1 MSGKIFLL
9 HWRLLLAYL
18 IAKVAIVGTFGTAV
32 YVFHTRSLNQQ
43 WNQKLLAL
51 ALSHAASLETIK
63 TKTKASNSLEK
74 KSNQQ
79 RPRHNLKDRAPNH
92 PPQHLIAP
100 EQGLEWFNAEGKLL
114 AKVGNVFPNFPL
126 AKNLSQL
133 DWQQRSPIPQIQPQ
147 TSARPSPAIETDR
160 PHSTTVYGDAGL
172 SLVQQQ
178 GQIRSV
184 TVPTYTPD
192 SNKKTL
198 RLQGYI
204 RASESTA
211 QVEAAL
217 KQFLIGLGIA
227 KIIALIL
234 SSVSA
239 ICLTRLAIE
248 LSDRNTRR
256 LRHFSANVSHEL
268 RNPLTALCTTVEL
281 MQSRSEDLNPSDMQK
296 LAIVASASEQIR
308 SLVEDIL
315 FLARSDTAISPLN
328 LEQPPIPLDELLEDL
343 VERFKPQAQ
352 SKGINFESRLL
363 SGISVRGDANLLIR
377 LFSNLLENALKY
389 TNEGGRAILS
399 LDKCKRF
406 AIVRLDDTG
415 IGIPAEELPFI
426 FQRLWQVD
434 RQQSQQRESLGLGL
448 AIAEAIVQRHQGK
461 IQVTSKEGVGTCF
474 QVRLPLASNL
484 DDRT

>member
-1 MSGKIFLL
+1 MSGQIFLL

-32 YVFHTRSLNQQ
+32 YVFHTRNINQQ

-51 ALSHAASLETIK
+51 ALAHAASPQTI
-63 TKTKASNSLEK
+63 KTKASNSLEK
-74 KSNQQ
+74 ASNQQ
-79 RPRHNLKDRAPNH
+79 RPRHNLKDRVPNH

-126 AKNLSQL
+126 AQNLSQL
-133 DWQQRSPIPQIQPQ
+133 GWQQHSPIPQVQPQ
-147 TSARPSPAIETDR
+147 KGDRRSPTIEQYQ
-160 PHSTTVYGDAGL
+160 PHSTTVYGEADL
-172 SLVQQQ
+172 SIVQQQ

-234 SSVSA
+234 SSFSA

-248 LSDRNTRR
+248 LSNRNTQR
-256 LRHFSANVSHEL
+256 LKHFSANVSHEL

-281 MQSRSEDLNPSDMQK
+281 MQSRSEELNPSDMQK
-296 LAIVASASEQIR
+296 LAIVASASEQVR

-315 FLARSDTAISPLN
+315 FLARSDTVMSPSNFEEIS
-328 LEQPPIPLDELLEDL
+328 IPLDELLEDL
-343 VERFKPQAQ
+343 VERFGPQAR
-352 SKGINFESRLL
+352 SKGINLESRLL

-389 TNEGGRAILS
+389 TNEGGKAILS
-399 LDKCKRF
+399 LDRCKRF

-415 IGIPAEELPFI
+415 IGIPSEELPFI

-434 RQQSQQRESLGLGL
+434 REQSQQRESWGLGL

-461 IQVTSKEGVGTCF
+461 IQVSSKEGVGSCF

-484 DDRT
+484 DRT